1 MVPCRNSWGKVM
13 EKGKEKAYIK
23 GFLVEALINAMPRK
37 EATAVVDRV
46 LPQYAGSWILP
57 GRRRTN
63 MILRLSRQEFAR
75 IIAL

>member
-23 GFLVEALINAMPRK
+23 GFLVEALINAMPLNA
-37 EATAVVDRV
+37 ATAVVDRV

-57 GRRRTN
+57 G
-63 MILRLSRQEFAR
+63 
-75 IIAL
+75 